1 MARPFTS
8 REAKRLIDE
17 HRELKTKLSK
27 AEVYANQ
34 HKASIS
40 KASEA
45 LVAQEVLNVLKE
57 IPIEEIN
64 RDKRGFR
71 IKALRDYGYN
81 SIADIST
88 ASVYT
93 IASVHGISEDTAYS
107 IKKVV
112 DDIVS
117 KARQGMKIRLSVDNK
132 TTKATELVSV
142 ISRYK
147 RCKPYTETCRQI
159 LNSKGKQIDYALE
172 DLAPAKSGFKW
183 FFTSGAKKQKAI
195 DAYNLLG
202 RLLESEYSKEAQSA
216 LESLDTIN
224 RSTGT
229 EDWQNFSENA
239 ISFFNVLEDINPGI
253 LGTDDAMYGLPEEL
267 AREIQ
272 EECFFP
278 EGLLC
283 ELRRYQE
290 WGVKFTLHQ
299 TRVLLGD
306 EMGLGKTIQAIAAMV
321 SLRNTGA
328 THFVVVCPASVIT
341 NWCREIRK
349 MSLLTV
355 TKIHGAGRA
364 SALKSWIKSGGV
376 AVTTYETTSHF
387 KLDNNFKFTLL
398 VVDEAHYIK
407 NPDAIRTVNVKNI
420 SNHAERLL
428 FMTGTALENKV
439 DEMIELIKILQPTIA
454 SQVNG
459 IAFMSSAP
467 QFREKVAPVYYRR
480 KREDVLTE
488 LPELIE
494 SKEWCT
500 MLSEEEQIYEQA
512 VLAKRYSDA
521 RRVSWNVNDLNNSSK
536 AKRLLEIIDEA
547 EEEGRK
553 VIVFSFFLDTIR
565 KITEVLGNKCLN
577 PINGS
582 VTPQRRQEIIDE
594 FDKAPAGTVLAAQIQ
609 SGGTGLNIQSASV
622 VILCEPQFKPSIENQ
637 AVSRAYRMGQA
648 RNVLVYRL
656 LCENTVDEKI
666 TSLLE
671 SKQAIFDAFAD
682 KSVAAKESLELDD
695 KKFGDIIKE
704 EIERINTKHGNS
716 GMKVEIKSDGGGELD
731 AVF

>member
-8 REAKRLIDE
+8 RDAKRLIDE

-27 AEVYANQ
+27 AEAYSD
-34 HKASIS
+34 HCKASIS

-45 LVAQEVLNVLKE
+45 LVAQEVLNVLKD

-117 KARQGMKIRLSVDNK
+117 KARQGVKIRLSVDNK
-132 TTKATELVSV
+132 NVKATELVSA

-147 RCKPYTETCRQI
+147 RGKPYTETCRQI
-159 LNSKGKQIDYALE
+159 LNSKSKQIDYALE
-172 DLAPAKSGFKW
+172 DLAPAKSSFNW
-183 FFTSGAKKQKAI
+183 FFTSSANKQKAI
-195 DAYNLLG
+195 EAYNTLG

-216 LESLDTIN
+216 LESLDAVN

-229 EDWQNFSENA
+229 EDWQNFSENS
-239 ISFFNVLEDINPGI
+239 ISFFNVLEDVNPGI

-290 WGVKFTLHQ
+290 WGVKYTLHQ
-299 TRVLLGD
+299 SRVLLGD

-364 SALKSWIKSGGV
+364 SALKAWLKSGGV
-376 AVTTYETTSHF
+376 AVTTYETTGHF
-387 KLDNNFKFTLL
+387 KMDNNFKYTLL

-407 NPDAIRTVNVKNI
+407 NPEARRTVNVKNI

-439 DEMIELIKILQPTIA
+439 DEMISLIQILQPTIA
-454 SQVNG
+454 SQVAG
-459 IAFMSSAP
+459 MAFMASAP

-488 LPELIE
+488 LPDLIE

-500 MLSEEEQIYEQA
+500 MLTEEEQVYEQA
-512 VLAKRYSDA
+512 ILSKRYADA
-521 RRVSWNVNDLNNSSK
+521 RRVSWNVDDLQNSSK
-536 AKRLLEIIDEA
+536 AKRLLEIIEEA
-547 EEEGRK
+547 EDDGRK

-565 KITEVLGNKCLN
+565 KITELLGNKCLN

-582 VTPQRRQEIIDE
+582 VTPQRRQEIIDK
-594 FDKAPAGTVLAAQIQ
+594 FDISSAGTVLAAQIQ

-637 AVSRAYRMGQA
+637 AISRAYRMGQA

-682 KSVAAKESLELDD
+682 QSVAAKESLELDD

-704 EIERINTKHGNS
+704 EIERINAKHGKS
-716 GMKVEIKSDGGGELD
+716 GIKEEMISDEE
-731 AVF
+731 VS

>member
-8 REAKRLIDE
+8 RDAKRLIDE

-27 AEVYANQ
+27 AEAYSDHCKAN
-34 HKASIS
+34 IS

-45 LVAQEVLNVLKE
+45 LVAQEVLNVLKD

-117 KARQGMKIRLSVDNK
+117 KARQGVKIRLSVDNK
-132 TTKATELVSV
+132 NVKATDLVSA

-147 RCKPYTETCRQI
+147 RGKPYTETCRQI
-159 LNSKGKQIDYALE
+159 LNSKSKQIDYALE
-172 DLAPAKSGFKW
+172 DLAPAKSSFNW
-183 FFTSGAKKQKAI
+183 FFTSSANKQKAI
-195 DAYNLLG
+195 EAYNTLG
-202 RLLESEYSKEAQSA
+202 RLLESEYSKEAQEA
-216 LESLDTIN
+216 LESLDAVN

-229 EDWQNFSENA
+229 EDWQNFSENS
-239 ISFFNVLEDINPGI
+239 ISFFNVLEDVNPGI

-290 WGVKFTLHQ
+290 WGVKYTLHQ
-299 TRVLLGD
+299 SRVLLGD

-364 SALKSWIKSGGV
+364 SALKAWLKSGGV
-376 AVTTYETTSHF
+376 AVTTYETTGHF
-387 KLDNNFKFTLL
+387 KMDNNFKFTLL

-407 NPDAIRTVNVKNI
+407 NPEARRTVNVKNI

-439 DEMIELIKILQPTIA
+439 DEMISLIQILQPSIA
-454 SQVNG
+454 SQVAG
-459 IAFMSSAP
+459 MAFMASAP

-494 SKEWCT
+494 SKEWCS
-500 MLSEEEQIYEQA
+500 MLTEEEQVYEQA
-512 VLAKRYSDA
+512 ILSKRYADA
-521 RRVSWNVNDLNNSSK
+521 RRVSWNVDDLQNSSK
-536 AKRLLEIIDEA
+536 AKRLLEIIEEA
-547 EEEGRK
+547 EDDGRK

-565 KITEVLGNKCLN
+565 KITELLGNKCLN

-637 AVSRAYRMGQA
+637 AISRAYRMGQA

-682 KSVAAKESLELDD
+682 QSVAAKESLELDD

-704 EIERINTKHGNS
+704 EIERINAKHGKS
-716 GMKVEIKSDGGGELD
+716 GIKEEMISDEE
-731 AVF
+731 VS

>member
-8 REAKRLIDE
+8 RDAKRLFDE
-17 HRELKTKLSK
+17 HHELKTKLSK
-27 AEVYANQ
+27 AEIYTDQ
-34 HKASIS
+34 YRTSIL

-45 LVAQEVLNVLKE
+45 LVAQEVLNVLKD
-57 IPIEEIN
+57 IPIEEVN

-112 DDIVS
+112 DDIMS
-117 KARQGMKIRLSVDNK
+117 KARQGVKIRLSVDNK
-132 TTKATELVSV
+132 NSKATELVSA

-147 RCKPYTETCRQI
+147 RSKPYSETCRQI
-159 LNSKGKQIDYALE
+159 LNSKSKQIEYALE
-172 DLAPAKSGFKW
+172 DLAPAKSGLKW
-183 FFTSGAKKQKAI
+183 FFTSSANKQKAV
-195 DAYNLLG
+195 DAYNTLG

-216 LESLDTIN
+216 LESLDAVN
-224 RSTGT
+224 CSTGT
-229 EDWQNFSENA
+229 EDWQNFSENS
-239 ISFFNVLEDINPGI
+239 ISFFNVLEDVNPGI

-290 WGVKFTLHQ
+290 WGVKYTLHQ
-299 TRVLLGD
+299 SRVLLGD

-355 TKIHGAGRA
+355 TKIHGAGRT
-364 SALKSWIKSGGV
+364 SALKAWLKSGGV
-376 AVTTYETTSHF
+376 AVTTYETTSHL
-387 KLDNNFKFTLL
+387 KMDNNFKFTLL

-407 NPDAIRTVNVKNI
+407 NPEARRTVNVKNI

-439 DEMIELIKILQPTIA
+439 EEMISLIQILQPTIA
-454 SQVNG
+454 SQVAG
-459 IAFMSSAP
+459 MAFMASAP

-500 MLSEEEQIYEQA
+500 MLTEEEQIYEQA
-512 VLAKRYSDA
+512 ILSKRYADA
-521 RRVSWNVNDLNNSSK
+521 RRVSWNVDDLQNSSK
-536 AKRLLEIIDEA
+536 AKRLLEIIEEA
-547 EEEGRK
+547 EDDGRK

-565 KITEVLGNKCLN
+565 KITELLGNKCLN

-637 AVSRAYRMGQA
+637 AISRAYRMGQA

-671 SKQAIFDAFAD
+671 SKQTIFDAFAD
-682 KSVAAKESLELDD
+682 QSVAAKESLELND

-704 EIERINTKHGNS
+704 EIERINAKHGKS
-716 GMKVEIKSDGGGELD
+716 GIKEEMISDEEES
-731 AVF
+731 